1 MLAIISFRRVCQ
13 LCTPF
18 HLKALYKLPF
28 PHTTQNL
35 PAIKAFVSLKIGILI
50 IAGSFMHHQISDIAL
65 GASPPSSHLN
75 EVSDEDAAER
85 AQHPLWVTAT
95 WGQGETHSFIMS
107 GTTVAA
113 TVAATGKWGSSAHRK
128 SDTLLS
134 ALLRWVHGILPGSS
148 CYYPYFTVK
157 KLRLRKGVIC
167 CDSCFGSGG
176 RWFTQLAFL
185 RLMLRIYTAPVN
197 CKDIFFFFAKISWLG
212 NE

>member
-1 MLAIISFRRVCQ
+1 MS
-13 LCTPF
+13 
-18 HLKALYKLPF
+18 
-28 PHTTQNL
+28 
-35 PAIKAFVSLKIGILI
+35 G
-50 IAGSFMHHQISDIAL
+50 
-65 GASPPSSHLN
+65 
-75 EVSDEDAAER
+75 EDAAER

-95 WGQGETHSFIMS
+95 WGQGETHPFIMS

-197 CKDIFFFFAKISWLG
+197 CKDIFFFLRRYLDWEMNSSIPQQACFVNSLAQIPQILVFQKWTLVINRTMSR
-212 NE
+212 